1 MRPWKVNLGYSTI
14 PTARDGKNNSKDDDM
29 NEGQKELQTDKGTLV
44 INKPAILN
52 EIARLGGELIER
64 IEVKRPGGEG
74 IAL

>member
-1 MRPWKVNLGYSTI
+1 
-14 PTARDGKNNSKDDDM
+14 M